1 LARLHR
7 GCAVC
12 WRGGSGERL
21 SWVRLGG
28 RAVDRARVHPGAAAV
43 ARRVTRSTLTLFSRG
58 VLSLAFIVGYG
69 FIVMEFLRIDREV
82 SEPVER
88 ILIFLFGALTTS
100 VVTIVNF
107 WFSSSQGSADKSA
120 HDDDRSGVR

>member
-1 LARLHR
+1 MSRPAWTLA
-7 GCAVC
+7 
-12 WRGGSGERL
+12 
-21 SWVRLGG
+21 
-28 RAVDRARVHPGAAAV
+28 ARV
-43 ARRVTRSTLTLFSRG
+43 
-58 VLSLAFIVGYG
+58 VLSVAFIAGYG
-69 FIVMEFLRIDREV
+69 WIVVEFLRSERDV

-120 HDDDRSGVR
+120 KREET

>member
-1 LARLHR
+1 MT
-7 GCAVC
+7 
-12 WRGGSGERL
+12 
-21 SWVRLGG
+21 
-28 RAVDRARVHPGAAAV
+28 RATTTIAIRA
-43 ARRVTRSTLTLFSRG
+43 
-58 VLSLAFIVGYG
+58 VLSLAFICGYG
-69 FIVMEFLRIDREV
+69 LIVMEFLARDADV

-120 HDDDRSGVR
+120 ERGETT